1 MVMTIFQIINQVIKP
16 ISMFNKNMGLD
27 RIANQSKGSS
37 NVTRLFEIS
46 IGITNALGCSHVVSV
61 RGFKC

>member
-1 MVMTIFQIINQVIKP
+1 MIIFQIINQVIQP

-27 RIANQSKGSS
+27 KITNQSKCSF

-46 IGITNALGCSHVVSV
+46 ISITNALGCCYIVNVK
-61 RGFKC
+61 GFECLT